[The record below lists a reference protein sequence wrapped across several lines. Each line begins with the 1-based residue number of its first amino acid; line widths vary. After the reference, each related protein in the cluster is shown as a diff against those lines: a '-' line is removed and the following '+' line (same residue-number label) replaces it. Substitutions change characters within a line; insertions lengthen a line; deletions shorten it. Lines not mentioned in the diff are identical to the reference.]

1 MSASE
6 PIETE
11 FDRDSEAS
19 DSASGGASAYPPS
32 VQPGIPKLG
41 RKPDGWTRAPI
52 GEFLKPVFRP
62 AKLVDDERYQ
72 LVTAKRSRGG
82 IVPRDILFGRDIRTK
97 TQFLVEAGDFLISRR
112 QISHGAC
119 GIVPQ
124 SLDGAIV
131 SNEYVALKPKASLD
145 LRFLSHL
152 SHSVYFQQTCFHSS
166 IGVHVEKLV
175 FKLED
180 WLEWEF
186 DIPPL
191 AEQRRLADIF
201 DTWDRV
207 ISTTEAQANA
217 KRHRFHW
224 LYSQLLPASG
234 ASLPEGWKVAPIT
247 NVAAVRFSGVDKKTV
262 EGETPVFLCN
272 YTDVFNN
279 RRITADLPFMAA
291 TAKQREIEAFSLWQG
306 DVVFTKD
313 SETAEDIGASAVVTE
328 PLDNVICGYH
338 LGVARAKAKNVT
350 GDFLAY
356 ALRHPWVREE
366 FRKAAN
372 GVTRFGLN
380 LDVMDEV
387 HVLVSSIEKQKMIA
401 AALHA
406 VEDEIDLLTKSAA
419 SLRLQKK
426 GLMQRLFSGD
436 ASTTT
441 EAAE

>member
-6 PIETE
+6 ALATEIELGNETE
-11 FDRDSEAS
+11 DAAS
-19 DSASGGASAYPPS
+19 RAVSAYPPS

-41 RKPDGWTRAPI
+41 RKPEGWTRAPI
-52 GEFLKPVFRP
+52 GEFLEPVFRP
-62 AKLVDDERYQ
+62 AKLADDERYQ

-82 IVPRDILFGRDIRTK
+82 IVPREVLFGRDIRTK
-97 TQFLVEAGDFLISRR
+97 TQFFVEAHDFLISKR

-124 SLDGAIV
+124 SLDGAVV
-131 SNEYVALKPKASLD
+131 SNEYVALKPKAGID
-145 LRFLSHL
+145 LRFLNHL

-180 WLEWEF
+180 WLEWRF
-186 DIPPL
+186 DIPPM

-201 DTWDRV
+201 DSWDRIV
-207 ISTTEAQANA
+207 FKTDAIVRA
-217 KRHRFHW
+217 KRQRLSW
-224 LYSQLLPASG
+224 LYSQIFPASG
-234 ASLPEGWKVAPIT
+234 TSLPKGWTVAPIT
-247 NVAAVRFSGVDKKTV
+247 SVCSVRFSGVDKKSA
-262 EGETPVFLCN
+262 EGEKPVRLCN

-279 RRITADLPFMAA
+279 RRITPDLPFMVA
-291 TAKQREIEAFSLWQG
+291 TAKPREIELFSLRQG

-313 SETAEDIGASAVVTE
+313 SETAEDIGASAVVAE
-328 PLDNVICGYH
+328 PLDNVVCGYH
-338 LGVARAKAKNVT
+338 LGVARAKPMQIT

-387 HVLVSSIEKQKMIA
+387 HILVPSIEKQTKIA
-401 AALHA
+401 ATLHV
-406 VEDEIDLLTKSAA
+406 VENEIDLLMKSAA

-426 GLMQRLFSGD
+426 GLMQRLFSGN
-436 ASTTT
+436 ALVPK